1 MARGLFVLRS
11 EILVPQVIV
20 RLAYETHQSV
30 STPDR
35 CDETSYL
42 HSILSTVTIDRR
54 VVKKGPKQ
62 RFASEVNPIEN
73 YTTPSNQPLVTRV
86 ICLKLAYFRKAGAF
100 NIDPVFVGGTWA
112 ASTGRV
118 FRNASFTSS
127 SFIHRF
133 MGGDASIAIARNR
146 INPR

>member
-73 YTTPSNQPLVTRV
+73 YTTPLNQTPGDPGYLFETG
-86 ICLKLAYFRKAGAF
+86 LLAQSR
-100 NIDPVFVGGTWA
+100 
-112 ASTGRV
+112 
-118 FRNASFTSS
+118 
-127 SFIHRF
+127 RF
-133 MGGDASIAIARNR
+133 
-146 INPR
+146 